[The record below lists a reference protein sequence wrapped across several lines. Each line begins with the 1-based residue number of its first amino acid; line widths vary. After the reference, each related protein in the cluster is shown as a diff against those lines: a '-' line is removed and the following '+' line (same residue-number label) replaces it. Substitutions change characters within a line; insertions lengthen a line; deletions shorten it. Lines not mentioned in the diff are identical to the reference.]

1 MSGETLLVSLNEV
14 KYTEDEIV
22 LFLKKKKKCG
32 LPFGPVDLR
41 VIS

>member
-22 LFLKKKKKCG
+22 LFLKKKKNAVFP
-32 LPFGPVDLR
+32 LALLT
-41 VIS
+41 